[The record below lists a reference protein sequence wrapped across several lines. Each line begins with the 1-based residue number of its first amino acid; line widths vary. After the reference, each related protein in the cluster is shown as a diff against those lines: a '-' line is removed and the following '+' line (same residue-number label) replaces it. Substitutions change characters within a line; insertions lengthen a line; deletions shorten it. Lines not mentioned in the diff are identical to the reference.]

1 MLPGMYAI
9 MSSQEA
15 ASLLVCQFLLVP
27 TRYEKEQAK

>member
-15 ASLLVCQFLLVP
+15 ASLVCQFLLVP